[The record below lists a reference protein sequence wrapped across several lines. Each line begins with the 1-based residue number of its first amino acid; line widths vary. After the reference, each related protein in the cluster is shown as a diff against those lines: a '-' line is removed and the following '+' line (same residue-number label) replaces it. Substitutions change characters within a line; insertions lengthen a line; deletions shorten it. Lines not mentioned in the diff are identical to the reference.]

1 MAASGTIVQRAYG
14 LVVTALVAVSVL
26 AACGDTNDEP
36 AAGVPQSSP
45 GTEDVAAEL
54 TAQRAIW
61 KQAGVDTYEFTMS
74 YYVFSGLY
82 GDYRI
87 SVVDGET
94 VSLVREDGSELDSRL
109 SEELPGTIDAL
120 FDRLER
126 SASADNFVAEYDSE
140 LGYPRSV
147 LVDHMVN
154 AVDDELE
161 VRVTSLT
168 PAAG

>member
-1 MAASGTIVQRAYG
+1 
-14 LVVTALVAVSVL
+14 
-26 AACGDTNDEP
+26 
-36 AAGVPQSSP
+36 
-45 GTEDVAAEL
+45 
-54 TAQRAIW
+54 
-61 KQAGVDTYEFTMS
+61 MS

-87 SVVDGET
+87 NVVDGET
-94 VSLVREDGSELDSRL
+94 VSLVREDGTELDAML
-109 SEELPGTIDAL
+109 AEELPGTVDEL

-126 SASADNFVAEYDSE
+126 SASADSFVAEYDSE

-168 PAAG
+168 PAAV